1 MLKIP
6 DIRSVKLTRH
16 HVKISLLPQVV
27 GNVATCPGAA
37 QDVVLWRAE
46 FGRRQAVDAGVVSTR
61 PPWVSASVATDR
73 RLQEVGAVQWDLG
86 PQGVG
91 LLLAMSFGFG
101 LLARLVAGRKRVTTG
116 WLWLI
121 AAGAFFVGGLLA
133 SEVWFGWATEED
145 LQPNIDGLSFDET
158 LLFGLLA
165 GVVSVVLTRYVTR
178 RGRQHGAL
186 RVKPPG

>member
-1 MLKIP
+1 M
-6 DIRSVKLTRH
+6 
-16 HVKISLLPQVV
+16 
-27 GNVATCPGAA
+27 
-37 QDVVLWRAE
+37 
-46 FGRRQAVDAGVVSTR
+46 
-61 PPWVSASVATDR
+61 
-73 RLQEVGAVQWDLG
+73 QWDLG
-86 PQGVG
+86 PQGLG
-91 LLLAMSFGFG
+91 LLLAMSLGFG

-121 AAGAFFVGGLLA
+121 AAGVFFVGGLLT

-165 GVVSVVLTRYVTR
+165 GMISVLLTRYVTR
-178 RGRQHGAL
+178 HSRRHGT